1 LDASDP
7 AWLRPTLASIA
18 LAMKWRVLL
27 RAIVYLVIYIGVPV
41 VASMVTNQTV
51 ASVLGIVY
59 VLLLI
64 PFGIL
69 RVIDFYRT
77 NDGTTVIR
85 RVFNI
90 LFRVPLALFGFV
102 CLVAGI
108 AIIGWVLYN
117 VFVQRQKEYSGPRSI
132 FRLGSFGVGVPLVLY
147 GWFTLRSVV
156 RRKEEVTLSPEEQ
169 EEFEHE
175 EDDEEHGG

>member
-1 LDASDP
+1 MKSKAF
-7 AWLRPTLASIA
+7 LRMVAY
-18 LAMKWRVLL
+18 LL
-27 RAIVYLVIYIGVPV
+27 VYLGVPV
-41 VASMVTNQTV
+41 VASMVKNQTV

-59 VLLLI
+59 ILLLI

-69 RVIDFYRT
+69 RMIDFYRT
-77 NDGTTVIR
+77 NDATTMLS
-85 RVFNI
+85 RVFNV

-102 CLVAGI
+102 CLVAGV

-117 VFVQRQKEYSGPRSI
+117 VLVERQKEYSGPRFI
-132 FRLGSFGVGVPLVLY
+132 VGLGSFGVGVPLVLY

-156 RRKEEVTLSPEEQ
+156 RRKEELSPEER

-175 EDDEEHGG
+175 EDDEEHAA